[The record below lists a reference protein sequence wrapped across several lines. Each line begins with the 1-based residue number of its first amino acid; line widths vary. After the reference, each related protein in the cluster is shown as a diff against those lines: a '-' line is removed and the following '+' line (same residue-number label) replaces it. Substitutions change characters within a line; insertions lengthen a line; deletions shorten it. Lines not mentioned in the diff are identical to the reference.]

1 MGDIVYL
8 DNNAT
13 TRPLDSVVEAMGL
26 VLADEYANPSSLHR
40 FGQSVRH
47 RMECARAQVAS
58 LVGAD
63 PSEIVF
69 TSGGTESI
77 NLAIRGTLAASGAK
91 RHLVTSTV
99 EHSAVRNLAR
109 QLRREGYE
117 VTEVG
122 VDRSGR
128 LDLEQL
134 ADGLRDDT
142 ALISIM
148 YANNETGV
156 VFAVESVASLA
167 AERDI
172 PLHLDAVQAVGKVGI
187 DLARLPAT
195 LMSIS
200 AHKFHGPKGAG
211 ALYVRRGARLRSL
224 QHGGRQERDLRPGTE
239 NVPAIIGMG
248 VSAEAAIDSLADGS
262 SRVAHLRDRLEDGLS
277 DGVPRVH
284 VNGHAAPRLPNTTN
298 IAFRGVRA
306 EALLLTLSEHGIYA
320 SSGAACSSG
329 ALEPSHVLQGMGL
342 EPEIIDSSLRF
353 SLSSFTTDDEVDRAL
368 SVIPPI
374 ANRLSTIAG
383 SQ

>member
-1 MGDIVYL
+1 MDDIVYL

-26 VLADEYANPSSLHR
+26 MLAGEYANPSSLHR

-63 PSEIVF
+63 PREIVF
-69 TSGGTESI
+69 TAGGTESI
-77 NLAIRGTLAASGAK
+77 NLAIRGTLSVSGNK

-109 QLRREGYE
+109 QLRREGYD

-128 LDLEQL
+128 LDLDRLTER
-134 ADGLRDDT
+134 LRDDT
-142 ALISIM
+142 ALISVM

-156 VFAVESVASLA
+156 VFDVESVAALA

-224 QHGGRQERDLRPGTE
+224 QYGGRQERDLRPGTE

-248 VSAEAAIDSLADGS
+248 VAAEAVANELADGA
-262 SRVAHLRDRLEDGLS
+262 SRVAQLRDRLEAGLRGS
-277 DGVPRVH
+277 APRVH
-284 VNGHAAPRLPNTTN
+284 VNGHGAPRLPNTTN
-298 IAFRGVRA
+298 IAFPGVRA
-306 EALLLTLSEHGIYA
+306 EALLLTLSEHGICA

-329 ALEPSHVLQGMGL
+329 ALEPSHVLQAMGL
-342 EPEIIDSSLRF
+342 EAELIDSSLRF
-353 SLSSFTTDDEVDRAL
+353 SLSSFTTDEEVDCAL

-374 ANRLSTIAG
+374 VARLAAIAG
-383 SQ
+383 NQ